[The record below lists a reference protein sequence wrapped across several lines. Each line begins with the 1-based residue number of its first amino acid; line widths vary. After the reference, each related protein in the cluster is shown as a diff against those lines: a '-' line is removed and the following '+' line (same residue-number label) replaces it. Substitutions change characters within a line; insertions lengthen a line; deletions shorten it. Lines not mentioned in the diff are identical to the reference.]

1 MAHRGVAEIKAKQ
14 PEARDVLERLD
25 RLGIKQRDLA
35 AVLKLEENKLSKV
48 RNGERRLTAG
58 EVIKA
63 NEWLSEIEAR
73 DGYHETA
80 DLPDVDSARAYLP
93 VEVLPSFGGMGGGGT
108 GEGDLETALVPRRL
122 VEDELRAKPADLLLI
137 EARGSSME
145 PDFQHGDQILIDK
158 RDKNPA
164 QPGVFALWDGDAY
177 VIKLVERVPQKRG
190 WLRIFSRDK
199 DLSAYEVDLEQVTI
213 MGRPVWF
220 GRRL

>member
-1 MAHRGVAEIKAKQ
+1 MAEPKQIKAKQ
-14 PEARDVLERLD
+14 PEAIDILTRLD
-25 RLGIKQRDLA
+25 ALDIPQRELA
-35 AVLKLEENKLSKV
+35 AVLKIEENKISKV
-48 RNGERRLTAG
+48 RGGERKLTAG
-58 EVIKA
+58 EVISA
-63 NEWLSEIEAR
+63 REWLSEIEAKG
-73 DGYHETA
+73 GYRETA
-80 DLPDVDSARAYLP
+80 DLPEVDGQRAYLP

-108 GEGDLETALVPRRL
+108 GEGDLETALVPRHL

-158 RDKNPA
+158 RDTNPA

-177 VIKLVERVPQKRG
+177 VIKLVERLPQRRG

-199 DLSAYEVDLEQVTI
+199 DLSSYEVEVDQISI